1 MESSPG
7 SDHTKQESNDEL
19 RPLNTE
25 SLNRSYQK
33 CSFHIPY
40 AALRKLNNTKY
51 HTAHEEATMA
61 DDSKNKSNPSGADD
75 DKDVEERRRNIQVL
89 SQAAVE
95 CTQNRPNA
103 STKVSE

>member
-1 MESSPG
+1 
-7 SDHTKQESNDEL
+7 
-19 RPLNTE
+19 
-25 SLNRSYQK
+25 
-33 CSFHIPY
+33 
-40 AALRKLNNTKY
+40 
-51 HTAHEEATMA
+51 MA

-75 DKDVEERRRNIQVL
+75 DKDDEERRRNIQVL